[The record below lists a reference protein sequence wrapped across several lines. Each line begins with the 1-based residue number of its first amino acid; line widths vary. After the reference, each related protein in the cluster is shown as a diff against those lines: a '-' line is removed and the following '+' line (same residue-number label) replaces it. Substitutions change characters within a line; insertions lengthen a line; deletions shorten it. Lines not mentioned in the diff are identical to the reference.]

1 MPFHG
6 WPGLVVITGADA
18 LLFAGHETVGAW
30 FTPIVWTGYVLLVG
44 ALVARLTGRSYLLLR
59 AAVVIG
65 AVFVT
70 LPLVVVSV
78 WLALLVRLPRVSAV
92 RARVLCHV
100 SLAARHARTRPF
112 EPDAIIRSHAAQ
124 ARP

>member
-6 WPGLVVITGADA
+6 WLGLVVITGAEA
-18 LLFAGHETVGAW
+18 LLFAGHETVGGW
-30 FTPIVWTGYVLLVG
+30 FTPIVVTGYVLLG
-44 ALVARLTGRSYLLLR
+44 DALVARLTGRSYLTT
-59 AAVVIG
+59 A
-65 AVFVT
+65 
-70 LPLVVVSV
+70 
-78 WLALLVRLPRVSAV
+78 RLPRVSAV
-92 RARVLCHV
+92 RARVLCRV

>member
-44 ALVARLTGRSYLLLR
+44 ALVARLTD
-59 AAVVIG
+59 
-65 AVFVT
+65 
-70 LPLVVVSV
+70 
-78 WLALLVRLPRVSAV
+78 
-92 RARVLCHV
+92 
-100 SLAARHARTRPF
+100 ARTPCCA
-112 EPDAIIRSHAAQ
+112 PPSSSG
-124 ARP
+124 PCS